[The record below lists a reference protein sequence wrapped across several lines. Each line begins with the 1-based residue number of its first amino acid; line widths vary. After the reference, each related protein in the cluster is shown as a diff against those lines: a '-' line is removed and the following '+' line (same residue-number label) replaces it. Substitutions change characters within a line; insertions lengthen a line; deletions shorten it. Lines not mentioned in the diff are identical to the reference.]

1 MAGALSADAFTSVA
15 ASDFAGR
22 LAPLISLS
30 SGTSINFTSV
40 AATAGGGLTLTY
52 TIIAPGAAA
61 AADITRSLLQASP
74 AALTSALGVVGATG
88 VTVNTATVSIGVA
101 NGSSQPTTAAPA
113 SIFSPAESSAIG
125 LGLGLGL
132 GLGVP
137 LASLLFYLLVVG
149 KKTEKTDKAS
159 DDAPCDDVPVADAV

>member
-1 MAGALSADAFTSVA
+1 MLL
-15 ASDFAGR
+15 R
-22 LAPLISLS
+22 RHL
-30 SGTSINFTSV
+30 
-40 AATAGGGLTLTY
+40 
-52 TIIAPGAAA
+52 
-61 AADITRSLLQASP
+61 DITRSLLQASP

-113 SIFSPAESSAIG
+113 SIFSPAESAIG